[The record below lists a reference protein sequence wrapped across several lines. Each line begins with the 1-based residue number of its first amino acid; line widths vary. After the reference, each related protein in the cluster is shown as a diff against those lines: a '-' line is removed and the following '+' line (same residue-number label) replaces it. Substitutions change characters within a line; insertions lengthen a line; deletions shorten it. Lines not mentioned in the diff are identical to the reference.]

1 MRIDD
6 LRSTLAEHAD
16 LTHDEGLSDRAGAVR
31 GRVRT
36 VRRRRA
42 AVAVACVAGAVLA
55 VPALQA
61 LEVTPPEPASDRDL
75 AGRTAPETLVS
86 NGFTFEFDRGVEGS
100 AGVPLDLRL
109 DRSKEPRLIS
119 WTVDDGDAE
128 GRLADRLYGDTYAS
142 PWTAGGTGF
151 ETFEYVA
158 PGARASYRLTST
170 GDDGA
175 DSGSE
180 GQMAMAVYTLSD
192 DVPAGFSA
200 NGVTFRDDVDGA
212 ELLGA
217 AIGQPGEASLS
228 FDIEVP
234 EGMLRLSEV
243 CTAGRDYMVRTE
255 VEGQRGY
262 TGTACGLEPD
272 RDPAT
277 SWTGYVLAGTR
288 KADGTRFRA
297 GETVEVTVS
306 VHPNERGQVEPV
318 EVPGAFVG
326 LGAYADDPGE
336 PVGPTGTTVD
346 RLVERSGHT
355 WSLTDLDVSEPGADS
370 HVVEVGPVPAR
381 TYVDFGAANDPRGQD
396 FGRDLR
402 WSTRIDGDPLGR
414 SYYGRNGSSGP
425 SVDIRLDKGES
436 MTIDLRAISGVD
448 EFLSFYVATYTV
460 AD

>member
-6 LRSTLAEHAD
+6 LRTTLAEHAD
-16 LTHDEGLSDRAGAVR
+16 LTHDEGLADRAGAVR

-55 VPALQA
+55 VPAIQA

-86 NGFTFEFDRGVEGS
+86 NGFTYEFDRGLEG
-100 AGVPLDLRL
+100 AADEPLDLRL
-109 DRSKEPRLIS
+109 ERSKEPRLIS

-128 GRLADRLYGDTYAS
+128 GRLADRLYGDAYAG

-170 GDDGA
+170 DAGSDA
-175 DSGSE
+175 GSE
-180 GQMAMAVYTLSD
+180 GRMAMAVYTLSD
-192 DVPAGFSA
+192 DAPDGVSA

-217 AIGQPGEASLS
+217 AIGRPGEASLS

-243 CTAGRDYMVRTE
+243 CTAGRDYVVRTE

-277 SWTGYVLAGTR
+277 SWTGYVLAGT
-288 KADGTRFRA
+288 KKDDGTRFRV

-306 VHPNERGQVEPV
+306 VHPDERGRTEPV
-318 EVPGAFVG
+318 EVPAAFVG
-326 LGAYADDPGE
+326 LGAYAEEPGE

-346 RLVERSGHT
+346 RLIERSGHT
-355 WSLTDLDVSEPGADS
+355 WSLSDLDVSAPGSDS
-370 HVVEVGPVPAR
+370 HVVEIGPVPTR
-381 TYVDFGAANDPRGQD
+381 THVDFGAANDPRGQD

-402 WSTRIDGDPLGR
+402 WSTRIDGDRLGR
-414 SYYGRNGSSGP
+414 AYQGRNGSSGP
-425 SVDIRLDKGES
+425 EVDIVLDTGES
-436 MTIDLRAISGVD
+436 MRVDLRAISGVD
-448 EFLSFYVATYTV
+448 EFLSFYVATYTL